1 MSVKQFVL
9 LILLVCANA
18 VSAQEDKKPQDTT
31 KIYRKIEEY
40 SKKRGFTKFLHG
52 LIFEPVEVKKKV
64 ANSKPRKK
72 IPKKRFR
79 TYEGKIIRHINV
91 VTLDPFGYSEK
102 DPAASPKRYMSKLGN
117 RVHIKSK
124 VLTIKNLILFRK
136 NKPLDSLLIKES
148 ERLIRTQRFVR
159 GVVINPVLIPN
170 NPDSVDVT
178 IRVLDS
184 WTLVPEVA
192 VSGSKTALG
201 LKDRN
206 FLGFGHEFD
215 VNFQKEF
222 STGNDAFSTRY
233 TVPNI
238 MNTYIRSSLA
248 YEINLDQEYIKSINI
263 ERPFFSP
270 FARWAAGVYHDQRFE
285 MDSLPDAE
293 INYATQNFKSNTQDY
308 WGGHSVRVFKG
319 NTEHAR
325 TTNLITTARFLNVN
339 YLESPEPAYDTI
351 NFYSDEK
358 LYLATIGISSR
369 QYVEEKFLFNYG
381 IIEDVPVGR
390 VFCITGGWQDKNED
404 SRLYAGARVTL
415 GKFYKW
421 GYFSSNFEYGT
432 YFNGNTT
439 EQSAFSIQASYFT
452 NLIESDKWKFRQFIK
467 SKLVLGSNR
476 LPSRG
481 DMLTLNSENGI
492 PGFNPTELYGTKK
505 FVLTLQSQAYSPW
518 NLWGFRMNPYFSYTM
533 GLLGQPE
540 TGFSKSRVYSQ
551 FGIGFIINNDYLV
564 FSSFQLSLAYYP
576 YIPGSGSDIFKTNA
590 FSTDDFG
597 LQNFEIAKPMTVDYQ

>member
-79 TYEGKIIRHINV
+79 AYEGKIIRHINV

-170 NPDSVDVT
+170 NPDSVDVM

-192 VSGSKTALG
+192 ISGSKTALG

-238 MNTYIRSSLA
+238 MNTYIRTSLA
-248 YEINLDQEYIKSINI
+248 YEINLEQEYIKSINI

-293 INYATQNFKSNTQDY
+293 INYAKQNFKSNTQDY

-432 YFNGNTT
+432 YFKGNTT
-439 EQSAFSIQASYFT
+439 EQSAFSIQATYFT

-467 SKLVLGSNR
+467 SRLVLGSNR

-540 TGFSKSRVYSQ
+540 TGFSKSRIYSQ

>member
-467 SKLVLGSNR
+467 SRLVLGSNR

-505 FVLTLQSQAYSPW
+505 FVVTLQSQAYSPW

>member
-170 NPDSVDVT
+170 NPDSVDVM

-192 VSGSKTALG
+192 ISGSKTALG

-238 MNTYIRSSLA
+238 MNTYIRTSLA
-248 YEINLDQEYIKSINI
+248 YEINLEQEYIKSINI

-293 INYATQNFKSNTQDY
+293 INYAKQNFKSNTQDY

-432 YFNGNTT
+432 YFKGNTT
-439 EQSAFSIQASYFT
+439 EQSAFSIQATYFT

-467 SKLVLGSNR
+467 SRLVLGSNR

-540 TGFSKSRVYSQ
+540 TGFSKSRIYSQ